1 MKVTWLITTLVFL
14 LDYVIK
20 NYLRLNFSFQSL
32 PVIKNIFH
40 ITIVFNE
47 GAAFGMLQGKT
58 PLLIVIGI
66 IFLSI
71 FYLILKSEKNKSL
84 LFFVASGMIF
94 GGAISNLYDR
104 IVLGF
109 VVDYLDFRIWPVF
122 NLSDTC
128 ISVGAGLLIL
138 QSFHKHKKNPN

>member
-1 MKVTWLITTLVFL
+1 MKVTWLITILVFL
-14 LDYVIK
+14 LDYLIK

-32 PVIKNIFH
+32 PIIKNIFH

-47 GAAFGMLQGKT
+47 GAAFGMLRGKT
-58 PLLIVIGI
+58 HLLIVIGI

-84 LFFVASGMIF
+84 LFFAASGMIF

-138 QSFHKHKKNPN
+138 QSIHKHKKNPN

>member
-1 MKVTWLITTLVFL
+1 MKVTWLIATLIFL
-14 LDYVIK
+14 LDYLIK
-20 NYLRLNFSFQSL
+20 NYLRLNFSFQSF

-40 ITIVFNE
+40 ITIVFND
-47 GAAFGMLQGKT
+47 GAAFGMLRGKT
-58 PLLIVIGI
+58 PFLIIVGI

-71 FYLILKSEKNKSL
+71 FCLILKSEKNKNL

-94 GGAISNLYDR
+94 GGAMSNLYDR
-104 IVLGF
+104 VILGF

-138 QSFHKHKKNPN
+138 QSFHKHKEI